1 MSAVKYWKTLL
12 FCVGQKAV
20 TSCPW
25 TARLCRFPWL
35 HEGITRHFFKIYK
48 DDLCSL
54 LIRRRGKM
62 AERGGRMANGFRMGR
77 GIARRG
83 ARRDIS
89 GQVTEQLIS
98 Y

>member
-1 MSAVKYWKTLL
+1 
-12 FCVGQKAV
+12 
-20 TSCPW
+20 
-25 TARLCRFPWL
+25 
-35 HEGITRHFFKIYK
+35 
-48 DDLCSL
+48 
-54 LIRRRGKM
+54 M

-98 Y
+98 YWYVQTINHLVQQLFSGPTAEQQLFGTCFTAGQLSNWSID